1 MNSNIIIRRIDQ
13 SCDILG
19 GKEKLK
25 EKGFSN
31 IMGFNQIIQQMKE
44 KPFEELWNILKDLIL
59 DEDIYKDFAFF
70 VIKNSLLE
78 EKYYELDEN
87 LNPTNQNINYRLEK
101 EFNQNTETSEDF
113 ISREMKLFE
122 NESRTLYESTKQN
135 NQTNININLD
145 SEYQN
150 KIEQLKT
157 KLPPEIINW
166 LKKNIK
172 LLSNEDYGNFMVLIT
187 LFRNEI

>member
-25 EKGFSN
+25 EKGFNN
-31 IMGFNQIIQQMKE
+31 IMGFNQIIQQMNE

-172 LLSNEDYGNFMVLIT
+172 LLSNEDYGNFMVLMT